1 MQLDKHFMYL
11 PALSLDPYSEAGRTP
26 CPLPSLIARLDELEE
41 QEMGVL
47 FDMTRPEG
55 DILGHPDAS
64 VLLQA
69 CEERGIA
76 VAVRVAHPAL
86 KACKASLDVLSQRGW
101 LSEIRLVASREEI
114 EKSGFFQGLLKLDPE
129 SLRRT
134 SLEIDILSLSPASLD
149 ALSKSILPDERRD
162 TDIAYNPAR
171 AMVLPR
177 ILLRLDPDSD
187 PFEPGFEASMIAWR
201 AELTGLLRVA
211 RIAFDVAAYQAL
223 QPHRIASFVRP
234 VGKKSPVFF
243 VNDAI

>member
-64 VLLQA
+64 ALLQA

-114 EKSGFFQGLLKLDPE
+114 EKSGFFQGLLKLNPE

-177 ILLRLDPDSD
+177 ILLRLNPDAD